1 MPQYLCEKQPL
12 KELKMFENLPES
24 ALDVMDW
31 RMEHYQPYF
40 QQLMETELTAENVGA
55 WLKGWTQLGDLI
67 MEVFSRLAVA
77 NSQNTADAEA
87 ERRYLSYVESM
98 LPPLQMANNLL
109 QRKLVE
115 SGLQP
120 EGFEVPLR
128 NMRTELEIFRET
140 NLPLFV
146 EEQKLGTEYDKI
158 IGAQTVTW
166 EGEEVPLARLQVVA
180 QNPDRAV
187 RERAWRLAHE
197 RYLADREAL
206 NALWVKFLNVRQQI
220 AANAGFE
227 NYIDYR
233 WKAAGRFDYTPQDCL
248 SFHAAIEEVV
258 VPAMVRL
265 FERHRRALG
274 IETLRP
280 WDMNI
285 DPTHPL
291 HLGVDPQPR
300 PALKPYQSVQ
310 ELEARAE
317 AIFRNVDPTLGEY
330 FATMRREGLLDLEN
344 RANKAPGGYCTAYPV
359 AKRPFI
365 FMNAVGLHDDVQTL
379 LHEAG
384 HAFHVFESAPLA
396 YMQQRDVP
404 IEFAEVASMGM
415 ELLAAPYLSA
425 DRGGYYSAAD
435 AARARLEHLQNMI
448 TFWPYMAVV
457 DAFQHWVYSDIEVA
471 KDTAACDAK
480 WSALWDRFIQG
491 VDWSGLEDFKMTG
504 WHRKLHIFRIPFY
517 YVEYGLAQLGAAQVW
532 RAALS
537 DQQGAV
543 ARYRQALALGG
554 AAPLPML
561 YQTAGARFAFDAATL
576 RDAIALIERTIDTLS
591 AVH

>member
-1 MPQYLCEKQPL
+1 
-12 KELKMFENLPES
+12 MFDSLPSS
-24 ALDVMDW
+24 ALEAMDW
-31 RMEHYQPYF
+31 TIERYQPYF
-40 QQLMETELTAENVGA
+40 QALTETQLTADNVDT
-55 WLKGWTQLGDLI
+55 WLKQWSQLGDLI
-67 MEVFSRLAVA
+67 GEVFSRLAVA

-87 ERRYLSYVESM
+87 ERRYLSYVETM
-98 LPPLQMANNLL
+98 LPPIQIANNAL

-120 EGFEVPLR
+120 AGFEIPLR
-128 NMRTELEIFRET
+128 NMRVELELFREE

-158 IGAQTVTW
+158 IGAQTVEW
-166 EGEEVPLARLQVVA
+166 EGKQIPIAQLQPVA
-180 QNPDRAV
+180 QDPDRAV
-187 RERAWRLAHE
+187 RERAWRLAHD

-206 NALWVKFLNVRQQI
+206 NGLWVKFLTIRQQM
-220 AANAGFE
+220 AANAGFD

-233 WKAAGRFDYTPQDCL
+233 WKAFGRFDYTPQDCQ

-258 VPAMVRL
+258 VPAMARL
-265 FERHRRALG
+265 FERHRREMG
-274 IETLRP
+274 VDSFRP

-291 HLGVDPQPR
+291 HLGIDPHPR
-300 PALKPYQSVQ
+300 PALKPYQSI
-310 ELEARAE
+310 EEMESRAE
-317 AIFRNVDPTLGEY
+317 SIFQSVDPMLGGY
-330 FATMRREGLLDLEN
+330 FATMRREGLLDLDN
-344 RANKAPGGYCTAYPV
+344 RMNKAPGGYCTAYPV

-384 HAFHVFESAPLA
+384 HAFHVFESVSLP

-404 IEFAEVASMGM
+404 IEFAEVASMSM
-415 ELLAAPYLSA
+415 ELLAAPYLTA
-425 DRGGYYSAAD
+425 DQGGYYSPAD
-435 AARARLEHLQNMI
+435 AARARIEHLQNMI

-457 DAFQHWVYSDIEVA
+457 DAFQHWVYNNIEQA

-480 WSALWDRFIQG
+480 WSELWDRFIQG
-491 VDWSGLEDFKMTG
+491 VDWSGLEAAKMTG

-532 RAALS
+532 RGALN
-537 DQQGAV
+537 DQRGAV

-554 AAPLPML
+554 SVTLPKL
-561 YQTAGARFAFDAATL
+561 YETAGARFAFDAATL
-576 RDAIALIERTIDTLS
+576 HDLVTLIERTIEELS
-591 AVH
+591 AIH

>member
-1 MPQYLCEKQPL
+1 
-12 KELKMFENLPES
+12 MFENLPKN
-24 ALDVMDW
+24 ALEAIDW
-31 RMEHYQPYF
+31 RMENYQPYF
-40 QQLMETELTAENVGA
+40 QVLHETELTAENVGT

-87 ERRYLSYVESM
+87 ERRYLSYVENM

-109 QRKLVE
+109 QRKLVA

-128 NMRTELEIFRET
+128 NMRVELEIFREA

-166 EGEEVPLARLQVVA
+166 EGEEVPLPRLQVVA
-180 QNPDRAV
+180 HNPDRAV
-187 RERAWRLAHE
+187 RERAWRLAHQ

-206 NALWVKFLNVRQQI
+206 NTLWVKFLNVRQQI
-220 AANAGFE
+220 AANAGFSTYLE
-227 NYIDYR
+227 YR

-265 FERHRRALG
+265 LERQRRGLG
-274 IETLRP
+274 VETLRP

-285 DPTHPL
+285 DPTHPMQL
-291 HLGVDPQPR
+291 SVDPHPR
-300 PALKPYQSVQ
+300 PPLKPYQSVA

-317 AIFRNVDPTLGEY
+317 TIFRRVDPTLGEY

-344 RANKAPGGYCTAYPV
+344 RPNKAPGGYCTAFPV
-359 AKRPFI
+359 AQRPFI

-384 HAFHVFESAPLA
+384 HAFHVFESAPLP
-396 YMQQRDVP
+396 YLQQRDTP

-425 DRGGYYSAAD
+425 DQGGCYSPAD

-448 TFWPYMAVV
+448 TFWAYMAVV
-457 DAFQHWVYSDIEVA
+457 DAFQHWVYTNIEAA
-471 KDTAACDAK
+471 KDPAACDAQ
-480 WSALWDRFIQG
+480 WAALWDRFIQG
-491 VDWSGLEDFKMTG
+491 VDWSGLEDFKQTG

-532 RAALS
+532 RGALS
-537 DQQGAV
+537 DQRAAV

-554 AAPLPML
+554 SAPLPQL
-561 YQTAGARFAFDAATL
+561 YQTAGARFAFDPATL
-576 RDAIALIERTIDTLS
+576 REAVTLIEQTIDQLS
-591 AVH
+591 AVS